1 MQTNASEEGGVNFG
15 CFSSAFVGICIGSI
29 ENRLWGVFVDDYT
42 HFIVAFFFVLSI
54 LHATCRSCDFQVP
67 AKRYKNRGFVARGRL
82 GGVFLHCAMV
92 LGDGFRGQIPAKS
105 SANFNGRDF
114 EGRTA

>member
-1 MQTNASEEGGVNFG
+1 MNFG
-15 CFSSAFVGICIGSI
+15 CFSSAFVGIFIGSI
-29 ENRLWGVFVDDYT
+29 EHRLFGVFVDDYM
-42 HFIVAFFFVLSI
+42 HFIVAFVGSI

-67 AKRYKNRGFVARGRL
+67 AKRYTNRGFVARGRL

-105 SANFNGRDF
+105 LANFNGRDF
-114 EGRTA
+114 EGRTT